1 MTPAQTAREN
11 LTDYLGQIES
21 WVVTPIQTDFNFLV
35 GSRWW
40 RAALV
45 NRCDN
50 REVGSGMWTQ
60 KLTVAASD
68 LEELLTERER
78 ALEKE
83 AEEKLEA
90 ELAETAS

>member
-21 WVVTPIQTDFNFLV
+21 WVVMPIQTDFNFLV

-40 RAALV
+40 RAVLV
-45 NRCDN
+45 NRCDD

-60 KLTVAASD
+60 NLMAAASD
-68 LEELLTERER
+68 MEELLTERER